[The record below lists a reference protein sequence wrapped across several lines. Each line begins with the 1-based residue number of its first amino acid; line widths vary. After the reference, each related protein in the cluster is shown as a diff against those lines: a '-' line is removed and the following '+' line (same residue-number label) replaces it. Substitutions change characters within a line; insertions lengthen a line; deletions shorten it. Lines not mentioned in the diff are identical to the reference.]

1 MASVQNVIGKNGPL
15 ESRFVASIE
24 GGPELAR
31 KLQELVD
38 IAQTDAAKDAVGAGL
53 DVIGD
58 EMRALAPVG
67 PEPIHI
73 RDAIGK
79 KVGKTK
85 RGAGG
90 TVGVRILPGVDDDK
104 QPVAYGPRLEFGGFD
119 RSPEPFIRPSFDAKK
134 EAAVDAVGERLAA
147 AVEEVAR

>member
-1 MASVQNVIGKNGPL
+1 MASVTNVIGKNGPL
-15 ESRFVASIE
+15 DTRFVASIE

-38 IAQTDAAKDAVGAGL
+38 IAQTDAAKEAVGAGL

-58 EMRALAPVG
+58 EMRAMAPVG
-67 PEPIHI
+67 PDPVHI

-85 RGAGG
+85 RGAQG
-90 TVGVRILPGVDDDK
+90 TVGVRFMPGIDDAD
-104 QPVAYGPRLEFGGFD
+104 QPIAYGPRLEFGGFD
-119 RSPEPFIRPSFDAKK
+119 RAPEPFLRPAFDATKN
-134 EAAVDAVGERLAA
+134 EAVDVVGERLGEAI
-147 AVEEVAR
+147 EKVAR